1 MSVRLH
7 PEKLRFNLDTI
18 GFSIDMAMIVLVIAN
33 LSLIIF
39 DWFFAMTWL
48 QQQLSDWTPTFFN
61 FYQSTI
67 HSDFVFWD
75 SLFVAI
81 YLTEFVIRW
90 GFAIGRHR
98 YERWYYYPF
107 AHWYDLLGCIP
118 VGSFRWLRI
127 LRLVSLLYRLQRHGL
142 IDLRETWLGA
152 LLLRYYRILVEEV
165 SDRVVVNV
173 LEGAQRELRTDAPLV
188 QRIEREVLS
197 PRKHDLIDFAA
208 TTLIDAADHSH
219 RRWRLALGSYIASL
233 TREALAHTSIGG
245 TLNAIP
251 GAGPR
256 LLASLSAQAEEIG
269 LAFADQIIADL
280 KNPVH
285 RSTVD
290 EVLESIIIR
299 AGGDRQALDH
309 LIRDTLLALL
319 DQVKEQVAVKQWQ
332 LTANEPRPD
341 N

>member
-33 LSLIIF
+33 LGLIIF
-39 DWFFAMTWL
+39 DWFFAMEWL
-48 QQQLSDWTPTFFN
+48 QQQLAQWLPTFFT
-61 FYQSTI
+61 FYRDTI
-67 HSDFVFWD
+67 HADFVFWD
-75 SLFVAI
+75 TLFVVI
-81 YLTEFVIRW
+81 YLSEFVLRW
-90 GFAIGRHR
+90 AFAVGRR
-98 YERWYYYPF
+98 SYDRWYYYPF

-142 IDLRETWLGA
+142 IDLSETWLGA
-152 LLLRYYRILVEEV
+152 LLLRYYRVLVEEV
-165 SDRVVVNV
+165 SDRVVINV

-188 QRIEREVLS
+188 QRIETEVLL
-197 PRKHDLIDFAA
+197 PRKRALLDFAA
-208 TTLIDAADHSH
+208 VTLIDAADHGH
-219 RRWRLALGSYIASL
+219 RQWRLALGGYIASL
-233 TREALAHTSIGG
+233 TREALTHTSVGATIH
-245 TLNAIP
+245 AIP

-256 LLASLSAQAEEIG
+256 ILASLSAQAEEIG

-280 KNPVH
+280 KNPAH
-285 RSTVD
+285 RDTVD
-290 EVLESIIIR
+290 DVLESLIAR
-299 AGGDRQALDH
+299 AGGDRHTLDF

-332 LTANEPRPD
+332 QP
-341 N
+341 

>member
-33 LSLIIF
+33 LGLIIF

-48 QQQLSDWTPTFFN
+48 QQQLSVWTPAFFN
-61 FYQSTI
+61 FYKDTI
-67 HSDFVFWD
+67 HSDFIFWD
-75 SLFVAI
+75 TLFVGI
-81 YLTEFVIRW
+81 YLSEFVLRW
-90 GFAIGRHR
+90 GFAIGRQT
-98 YERWYYYPF
+98 YQRWFYYPF

-127 LRLVSLLYRLQRHGL
+127 LRLVSLLYRLQRQGL

-152 LLLRYYRILVEEV
+152 LLLRYYGILVEEV

-173 LEGAQRELRTDAPLV
+173 LEGAQRELQTDTPLV
-188 QRIEREVLS
+188 QRIEREVLL

-208 TTLIDAADHSH
+208 TTLINAADQSH
-219 RRWRLALGSYIASL
+219 RRWRLALGGYIASL

-245 TLNAIP
+245 TLKAIP

-256 LLASLSAQAEEIG
+256 LLASLSGQAEEIG

-290 EVLESIIIR
+290 DVLESIIIR
-299 AGGDRQALDH
+299 AGGDRQALDY

-332 LTANEPRPD
+332 LTPP
-341 N
+341 